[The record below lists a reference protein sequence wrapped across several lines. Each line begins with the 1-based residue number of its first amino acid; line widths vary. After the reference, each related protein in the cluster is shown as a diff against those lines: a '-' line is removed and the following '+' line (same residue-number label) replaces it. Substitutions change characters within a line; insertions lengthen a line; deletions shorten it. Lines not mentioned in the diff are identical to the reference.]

1 MAYDKRLESVR
12 GAKAVYDEAQKAAA
26 AARLKTVAAKK
37 KAKRA
42 AKKEAQA

>member
-12 GAKAVYDEAQKAAA
+12 GAKAVYDENQKAAA
-26 AARLKTVAAKK
+26 TERLKKVAAKL

-42 AKKEAQA
+42 SKKDAQA

>member
-1 MAYDKRLESVR
+1 MAYDKRLETNR
-12 GAKAVYDEAQKAAA
+12 LAMQAHNDAQKAAA

-37 KAKRA
+37 KAKRQ